1 MSFLHKARQILL
13 IMSAST
19 VLQWAKVC
27 QGWGAKEQAVVRD
40 TENSRQASAK
50 DIEQVKFHLPNKQHF
65 FDSSL
70 N

>member
-1 MSFLHKARQILL
+1 MLFFQIKLGRYSSSCLHPQYCSGQRYAR
-13 IMSAST
+13 
-19 VLQWAKVC
+19 V
-27 QGWGAKEQAVVRD
+27 GAQRSRLWD

-50 DIEQVKFHLPNKQHF
+50 DVEQVKFHLPNKQHF